1 MDNATI
7 LDLLNE
13 TFRLSLRM
21 ALPLLLISMIV
32 GIIIAIFQAATQINE
47 QTMTFVPKL
56 LVLVIALVA
65 VGGTMLRQLQDF
77 FIKICGLIA
86 SGGRDSAEYSGFSVR
101 NDSSPHDRSDR
112 IPPGIRTRQHPGP
125 C

>member
-86 SGGRDSAEYSGFSVR
+86 SGG
-101 NDSSPHDRSDR
+101 
-112 IPPGIRTRQHPGP
+112 
-125 C
+125 